1 MTGRTANFVGRAMA
15 RAEAGLKASG
25 AINYTADIAMPGM
38 LHAVLVSS
46 PIARGRVR
54 SIDTTAAE
62 AFQGV
67 VRVFTPETMPRLP
80 SVPEQPDPE
89 IAYGSSFMPMVDN
102 AIHFAGQPIGMVLA
116 ETLEAAEHAATLIRY
131 DFAEEHPVVA
141 TALDEDELD
150 LSGEPFHEPEQIWLQ
165 YVAGWL
171 PGAVKRGDGAAGVD
185 AAEVVIEGRWHLSYN
200 HHNPMEPVATT
211 VVWEDS
217 DRLTLYETGQ
227 HVFNHRN
234 GLAKVLAL
242 PRENVHVV
250 MSYVGGGFG
259 CKSCF
264 WPHTWLT
271 ALAARE
277 VRRPVRLVLTRAQMY
292 TSVGFREEQRVDV
305 RFGATRDGKLVGA
318 EVTTLSATPA
328 WEDWSEPTWY
338 PFTFMYDL
346 PSLQTRCRLK
356 RANIMAPTFTR
367 APGEAPGMLVQ
378 ECAMNE
384 LAARLGIDPIDLRL
398 RNYADVYP
406 ADGTPWSSNRL
417 KDCYRVGAERFGW
430 SERNPE
436 PRSMRENGMLIGMGM
451 ASACHTVYRQ
461 PARARVTV
469 TANGSA
475 HVFAG
480 ATDIGTG
487 TVTFLRQITADALG
501 LPFDKVEALIGDS
514 GLPEAPMQA
523 GASLTS
529 SLGSATLDAAQKLVA
544 KLIEMAVGQDDSP
557 LRGRNTADLVLVD
570 GSFTAG
576 EEDANETIA
585 SVLRRAG
592 LTELWS
598 EGHFDPGGIGQVRS
612 GDPERDRQ
620 EGPRSMHSFGAI
632 FAKVAVDPDLGL
644 VRVRQLT
651 GVYACGKIINP
662 LLAES
667 QLIGGITW
675 GMSQALFEATHMD
688 VRFARFT
695 NTNMAE
701 YMIPVN
707 LDVPVIDVT
716 FLDDPDP
723 FINPIGVKGVG
734 EIGITGVAAAIS
746 DAVWHATGK
755 RLRSTPILAEALL
768 EH

>member
-1 MTGRTANFVGRAMA
+1 MTSRTANFVGRPMP
-15 RAEAGLKASG
+15 RVEAGLKASG
-25 AINYTADIAMPGM
+25 AIRYTADIAVPGM
-38 LHAVLVSS
+38 LHAVLVPS
-46 PIARGRVR
+46 PIARGRIHSV
-54 SIDTTAAE
+54 DTTAAE
-62 AFQGV
+62 ALPGV
-67 VRVFTPETMPRLP
+67 ARVFTPETMPRLP
-80 SVPEQPDPE
+80 RVPEQPDWD
-89 IAYGSSFMPMVDN
+89 IAYGSSFVPMADN

-116 ETLEAAEHAATLIRY
+116 ETLEAAEHAATLIRF
-131 DFAEEHPVVA
+131 DFTEEHPIVGSV
-141 TALDEDELD
+141 LGEDELD

-165 YVAGWL
+165 YVAGML
-171 PGAVKRGDGAAGVD
+171 PGAVTRGDGAAALD
-185 AAEVVIEGRWHLSYN
+185 AAEVVIDGRWRLSYN
-200 HHNPMEPVATT
+200 HHNPMEPAAST
-211 VVWEDS
+211 VVWEDT

-250 MSYVGGGFG
+250 TSYVGGGFG

-271 ALAARE
+271 ALVARE
-277 VRRPVRLVLTRAQMY
+277 VGRPVRLVLTRAQMY
-292 TSVGFREEQRVDV
+292 TSVGFREEQRVDM

-318 EVTTLSATPA
+318 EVRQLSATPA
-328 WEDWSEPTWY
+328 WEDWTEPTWY

-346 PSLQTRCRLK
+346 PALETRCRLK
-356 RANIMAPTFTR
+356 RANVMAPTFTR

-384 LAARLGIDPIDLRL
+384 LAVRLGIDPIELRR
-398 RNYADVYP
+398 RNHADVYP
-406 ADGTPWSSNRL
+406 GDGTPWSSNRL
-417 KDCYRVGAERFGW
+417 KDCYRVGADRFGW
-430 SERNPE
+430 SARNPE
-436 PRSMRENGMLIGMGM
+436 PRSMREDGMLIGMGM

-461 PARARVTV
+461 PARARVV
-469 TANGSA
+469 VSADGRA
-475 HVFAG
+475 HVAAG

-487 TVTFLRQITADALG
+487 TATFLRQITADALG
-501 LPFDKVEALIGDS
+501 LPFDKVEARIGDS

-523 GASLTS
+523 GASLAS
-529 SLGSATLDAAQKLVA
+529 SLGSATLDAAQNLVS
-544 KLIEMAVGQDDSP
+544 KLIEIAVSQNDSP
-557 LRGRNTADLVLVD
+557 LRGRNAADLVLVD
-570 GSFTAG
+570 GSFIAG
-576 EEDANETIA
+576 EEKINETIA
-585 SVLRRAG
+585 SILLRAG
-592 LTELWS
+592 LTELSS

-612 GDPERDRQ
+612 GDPERDQ
-620 EGPRSMHSFGAI
+620 WEGPRAMHSFGAI

-688 VRFARFT
+688 ARFGRFT

-707 LDVPVIDVT
+707 LDVPFIDVT
-716 FLDDPDP
+716 FLHDPDP

-768 EH
+768 GD

>member
-1 MTGRTANFVGRAMA
+1 MNSKIENFVGRAMP
-15 RAEAGLKASG
+15 RDEAALKASG
-25 AINYTADIAMPGM
+25 AIRYTADIAVPGM
-38 LHAVLVSS
+38 LHAVLVPS
-46 PIARGRVR
+46 PIARGQIRF
-54 SIDTTAAE
+54 IDTAAAE
-62 AFQGV
+62 SLPGI

-80 SVPEQPDPE
+80 SVPEQPDRE
-89 IAYGSSFMPMVDN
+89 IAYGSSFVPMSDN

-116 ETLEAAEHAATLIRY
+116 ETLETAEHAATLIRY
-131 DFAEEHPVVA
+131 EFVKEHPVVGVG
-141 TALDEDELD
+141 LDEHELD

-165 YVAGWL
+165 YVAGLL
-171 PGAVKRGDGAAGVD
+171 PGAVKRGNGAAALD
-185 AAEVVIEGRWHLSYN
+185 AAAVVIDGRWHLSNN
-200 HHNPMEPVATT
+200 HHNPMEPVAST

-217 DRLTLYETGQ
+217 ERLTIYETCQ

-250 MSYVGGGFG
+250 TSYVGGGFG
-259 CKSCF
+259 CKSCL
-264 WPHTWLT
+264 WPHSWLT

-292 TSVGFREEQRVDV
+292 TSVGFREEQRIDV
-305 RFGATRDGKLVGA
+305 RLGATCDGKLVGA
-318 EVTTLSATPA
+318 EVTKLSATPA
-328 WEDWSEPTWY
+328 WEDWSEPSWY

-346 PSLQTRCRLK
+346 PALETRCQLK

-384 LAARLGIDPIDLRL
+384 LAAQLGVDPVELRL
-398 RNYADVYP
+398 RNHADIYP

-430 SERNPE
+430 SARNPK
-436 PRSMRENGMLIGMGM
+436 PRSMREDDMLIGMGM

-461 PARARVTV
+461 PARAHVTIL
-469 TANGSA
+469 ANGSA
-475 HVFAG
+475 RVAAG

-487 TVTFLRQITADALG
+487 TATFMRQITADALG
-501 LPFDKVEALIGDS
+501 LPIDRVTALIGDS
-514 GLPEAPMQA
+514 GLPEALMQA

-529 SLGSATLDAAQKLVA
+529 SLGSATLDAAQNLVA
-544 KLIEMAVGQDDSP
+544 TLIETAVLQNDSP
-557 LRGRNTADLVLVD
+557 LRGHNAADLKIVD
-570 GSFTAG
+570 GNFIVG
-576 EEDANETIA
+576 EKKIAETII

-592 LTELWS
+592 LTELSS

-612 GDPERDRQ
+612 GDPERDSR
-620 EGPRSMHSFGAI
+620 ERPRSMHSFGAI

-667 QLIGGITW
+667 QIIGGITW

-688 VRFARFT
+688 GRFGRFT

-768 EH
+768 EG

>member
-1 MTGRTANFVGRAMA
+1 MP
-15 RAEAGLKASG
+15 RAEGVLKASG
-25 AINYTADIAMPGM
+25 AISYTADITVPDI

-46 PIARGRVR
+46 PIARGRIR
-54 SIDTTAAE
+54 SVDTTAAE
-62 AFQGV
+62 ALQRV
-67 VRVFTPETMPRLP
+67 VRVFTPETMPQLP
-80 SVPEQPDPE
+80 SVPEQPDWE
-89 IAYGSSFMPMVDN
+89 IAYGSSFVPMVDN
-102 AIHFAGQPIGMVLA
+102 TIHFAGQPIGMVLA
-116 ETLEAAEHAATLIRY
+116 ETLEAAEHAATLVRY
-131 DFAEEHPVVA
+131 DFAKAQPFVA
-141 TALDEDELD
+141 AGLDEDELD
-150 LSGEPFHEPEQIWLQ
+150 LSGEPFHEPVQIWLQ
-165 YVAGWL
+165 YVAGLL
-171 PGAVKRGDGAAGVD
+171 PAAVKRGDGAAALD
-185 AAEVVIEGRWHLSYN
+185 AADVVVDGRWHLSTN
-200 HHNPMEPVATT
+200 HHNPMEPVAST
-211 VVWEDS
+211 VVWEDT

-250 MSYVGGGFG
+250 TSYVGGGFG

-277 VRRPVRLVLTRAQMY
+277 VGRPVRLVLTRAQMY
-292 TSVGFREEQRVDV
+292 TSVGFREEQRIDV
-305 RFGATRDGKLVGA
+305 RLGATRDGKLVGA
-318 EVTTLSATPA
+318 EVTKLSATPS
-328 WEDWSEPTWY
+328 WEDWSEPSWY

-346 PSLQTRCRLK
+346 PALETRCRLK

-384 LAARLGIDPIDLRL
+384 LAARLGIDPIELRL
-398 RNYADVYP
+398 RNHADVHP
-406 ADGTPWSSNRL
+406 ADGAPWSSNRL

-430 SERNPE
+430 SARNPE
-436 PRSMRENGMLIGMGM
+436 PRSMREDDMLIGMGM

-461 PARARVTV
+461 PAHALVTV
-469 TANGSA
+469 SASGTA
-475 HVFAG
+475 HVAAG

-501 LPFDKVEALIGDS
+501 LPIDKVAALIGDS

-529 SLGSATLDAAQKLVA
+529 SLGSATLDAAQSLVA
-544 KLIEMAVGQDDSP
+544 KLIEIAVRQNDSP
-557 LRGRNTADLVLVD
+557 LGGRKAADLVLVD
-570 GSFTAG
+570 GSFIAG
-576 EEDANETIA
+576 EEKINATIA
-585 SVLRRAG
+585 SVLLRAS
-592 LTELWS
+592 LTELSS

-612 GDPERDRQ
+612 VDPERDRQ

-632 FAKVAVDPDLGL
+632 FAKLAVDPDLGL

-662 LLAES
+662 LLAKS

-688 VRFARFT
+688 ARFGRFT

-768 EH
+768 GD

>member
-1 MTGRTANFVGRAMA
+1 MNSRTANFVGRPMP
-15 RAEAGLKASG
+15 RAEAALKVSG
-25 AINYTADIAMPGM
+25 AINYTADIALPGM
-38 LHAVLVSS
+38 LHAVLV
-46 PIARGRVR
+46 PCPVARGRIR
-54 SIDTTAAE
+54 SVDTTAAE
-62 AFQGV
+62 ALPGV
-67 VRVFTPETMPRLP
+67 ARVFTPETMPRLP
-80 SVPEQPDPE
+80 RVPEQPDWD
-89 IAYGSSFMPMVDN
+89 IAYGSSFVPMADN

-116 ETLEAAEHAATLIRY
+116 ETLEAAEHAATLICY
-131 DFAEEHPVVA
+131 DFAEEHPIVGSV
-141 TALDEDELD
+141 LGEDELD

-165 YVAGWL
+165 YVAGML
-171 PGAVKRGDGAAGVD
+171 PGAVKRGDGAAALD
-185 AAEVVIEGRWHLSYN
+185 AAEVVIDGRWHLSYN
-200 HHNPMEPVATT
+200 HHNPMETVAST
-211 VVWEDS
+211 VVWEDT
-217 DRLTLYETGQ
+217 DKLTLYDTCQ

-234 GLAKVLAL
+234 GLAKLLAL

-250 MSYVGGGFG
+250 TSYVGGGFG
-259 CKSCF
+259 CKSVF
-264 WPHTWLT
+264 WSNTWLT

-277 VRRPVRLVLTRAQMY
+277 VGRPVRLVLTRAQMY
-292 TSVGFREEQRVDV
+292 TSVGFREEQRINM
-305 RFGATRDGKLVGA
+305 RFGATRDGKLMGA
-318 EVTTLSATPA
+318 EVTQLSATPA
-328 WEDWSEPTWY
+328 WEDWTEPTWY

-346 PSLQTRCRLK
+346 PALETRCRLK
-356 RANIMAPTFTR
+356 RANVMAPTFTR
-367 APGEAPGMLVQ
+367 APGEGPGMLVQ

-384 LAARLGIDPIDLRL
+384 LAVRLGIDPIELRL
-398 RNYADVYP
+398 RNHADVYP
-406 ADGTPWSSNRL
+406 GDGTPWSSNRL

-430 SERNPE
+430 SARNPE
-436 PRSMRENGMLIGMGM
+436 PRSMREDGVLIGMGM

-469 TANGSA
+469 LADGSA
-475 HVFAG
+475 HVAAG

-487 TVTFLRQITADALG
+487 TATFLRQITADALG
-501 LPFDKVEALIGDS
+501 LPFDKVVAQIGDS

-529 SLGSATLDAAQKLVA
+529 SLGSATLDAAQNLVA
-544 KLIEMAVGQDDSP
+544 KLIEMAVSQNDGP
-557 LRGRNTADLVLVD
+557 LRGRNAADLMLVD
-570 GSFTAG
+570 GSFVAG
-576 EEDANETIA
+576 EEKINETIT
-585 SVLRRAG
+585 SVLCRAG
-592 LTELWS
+592 LKELSS

-612 GDPERDRQ
+612 GDPERDRL

-688 VRFARFT
+688 ARFGRFT
-695 NTNMAE
+695 NTNLAE

-716 FLDDPDP
+716 FLNDPDP